1 MGYNLDE
8 LFGDDHLNF
17 LENLSLT
24 LQIRNLDKSD
34 KNLDYKINSEN
45 EMMKNL
51 IDLFQK
57 ISYLPCLTKLSFT
70 LIWRLQNL
78 NPATAKAKLLENIQ
92 GMIVN
97 LVGLEYFSI

>member
-17 LENLSLT
+17 LKNLSLT

-51 IDLFQK
+51 IDLF
-57 ISYLPCLTKLSFT
+57 
-70 LIWRLQNL
+70 
-78 NPATAKAKLLENIQ
+78 
-92 GMIVN
+92 
-97 LVGLEYFSI
+97 